1 MARPKQQQSKH
12 PHFTLAVLISQR
24 QWGTIDAVLTTP
36 DAPRLPIDDPGLD
49 NAVTSDIVVHFAARF
64 QAPLRIISLLSGLY
78 PHSLT
83 STDMAGR
90 YPIHVAAK
98 WGATPDVIRFLV
110 DAGPSVVGCPDGSGK
125 TPMHY
130 VGESY
135 IAHYNS
141 CLYDRSEAMMNV
153 VRLLKTSAPASV
165 NLEDGEGMNAI
176 EYALD
181 SDADIRVIRV
191 MQRACRDDWRERQL
205 VRHAAT
211 SAAAGR
217 KRHDDLVEEMHVLA
231 DRLQGGPSPLAGT
244 KKRAGSRRVDL
255 PLHGARA
262 ERPVSQAAR
271 TA

>member
-1 MARPKQQQSKH
+1 
-12 PHFTLAVLISQR
+12 
-24 QWGTIDAVLTTP
+24 
-36 DAPRLPIDDPGLD
+36 
-49 NAVTSDIVVHFAARF
+49 
-64 QAPLRIISLLSGLY
+64 
-78 PHSLT
+78 
-83 STDMAGR
+83 
-90 YPIHVAAK
+90 
-98 WGATPDVIRFLV
+98 
-110 DAGPSVVGCPDGSGK
+110 
-125 TPMHY
+125 
-130 VGESY
+130 
-135 IAHYNS
+135 
-141 CLYDRSEAMMNV
+141 MMNV

-191 MQRACRDDWRERQL
+191 MQRACRDD
-205 VRHAAT
+205 
-211 SAAAGR
+211 GR
-217 KRHDDLVEEMHVLA
+217 KRQDDLVEEMHVLA